1 MKKLLSYEYRNNKK
15 DFNKLLLILI
25 VASTVLQIGIVFGL
39 IGIFFEKSMVFEN
52 NVYVENSI
60 NPNDANTFLAPII
73 FLVSILFA
81 ILIFVVSI
89 IYFIKLANILK
100 KDIYEGQSYIVFS
113 LPLSGK
119 KIIGS
124 KYIIGIYYSLLM
136 PLLLFVYNVA
146 LFCLLVIIS
155 SLMKGTSWTEIVRG
169 IRELTSLESIRY
181 MLYYTVDFKMI
192 LLNIFKAIVSSLF
205 SISVIYAAVVTDWKF
220 SKVKRNTSMWILY
233 AIVFF
238 FVWGLI
244 QYFLGLDGGAFNE
257 MVLEGNSGE
266 IDFTGNSN
274 SMYMYS
280 IIGIVLDIAVSIGL
294 YFYTSYIFSKKIEI

>member
-1 MKKLLSYEYRNNKK
+1 
-15 DFNKLLLILI
+15 
-25 VASTVLQIGIVFGL
+25 
-39 IGIFFEKSMVFEN
+39 MV
-52 NVYVENSI
+52 
-60 NPNDANTFLAPII
+60 
-73 FLVSILFA
+73 
-81 ILIFVVSI
+81 
-89 IYFIKLANILK
+89 KLANILK

-124 KYIIGIYYSLLM
+124 KYLIGIYYTLLM

-169 IRELTSLESIRY
+169 IRELTSLEVIRY
-181 MLYYTVDFKMI
+181 ILYYTVDIKMVLI
-192 LLNIFKAIVSSLF
+192 NIFKTIVFSLF

-233 AIVFF
+233 AILFF
-238 FVWGLI
+238 FIWGII

-257 MVLEGNSGE
+257 MVLEGSSGE

-280 IIGIVLDIAVSIGL
+280 TIGIVLDIAASIGL